1 MVGGDPLLR
10 AGGADRLR
18 RGAQAGAAGAALRE
32 DEARTPRGADGAG
45 NRGNRAGA
53 SFREREGIAPV
64 RTDVTKMVGAPG
76 GHLPPPHCD
85 PSERSRTRVKRKRDG
100 SVTIYPPGCH
110 GSTSYAIRIASTYSR
125 PRL

>member
-53 SFREREGIAPV
+53 RRAGARFREREGLAPV
-64 RTDVTKMVGAPG
+64 RTDVTKMVRAPG
-76 GHLPPPHCD
+76 ATFLLPTATLA
-85 PSERSRTRVKRKRDG
+85 SEAARV
-100 SVTIYPPGCH
+100 
-110 GSTSYAIRIASTYSR
+110 
-125 PRL
+125 